1 MKKNTSLPI
10 LRRMFFGM
18 NLQNF
23 LESILNLIRFY
34 SFDEAMSNLE
44 SIIIDNWKSEF
55 SNSNFFNL
63 NIHSLLS
70 KLIIKKKNIVK
81 LALQLKE
88 KESKIIKKDY
98 NLRLESLILND
109 GRENHHAIN
118 DISIE
123 DIKKNCIYNDDS
135 LEIIRRYEKFY
146 SLNLS
151 VIRESWIDY
160 FYIQNSYIKFDFSEK
175 RSKNN
180 LKLNA
185 KEFVKVLIKYEES
198 EVLSNDR
205 KIKIEKKNL
214 VTKSKAKS
222 IFTNNQIKFTL
233 EKNNKLSKD
242 KSKEKNEKIKRESIT
257 KPIFKSQN
265 ELIKLVSQSKNKQK
279 TAPNVFKPKN
289 YKNQQNDKKI
299 VNNTVKELQI
309 CKNSRNCKSVI
320 NENITFKNFQID
332 SDTNRLSSQNN
343 IKIKYKPKDNIK
355 NSVYGNKENNLFDGF
370 NKKNTKTAY
379 TSNIVHFS
387 VNTSISKLVNRSLNK
402 KSMKISVDTHQ
413 KKIALNIEGKKNLIS
428 LNLKNIQ
435 KKFV

>member
-1 MKKNTSLPI
+1 
-10 LRRMFFGM
+10 M
-18 NLQNF
+18 NLLNF

-88 KESKIIKKDY
+88 KECKIIKKDY
-98 NLRLESLILND
+98 NLRLESLIFND
-109 GRENHHAIN
+109 DRENHHAIN

-135 LEIIRRYEKFY
+135 VEIIKRYEKFY

-214 VTKSKAKS
+214 VTKSKAK
-222 IFTNNQIKFTL
+222 
-233 EKNNKLSKD
+233 
-242 KSKEKNEKIKRESIT
+242 
-257 KPIFKSQN
+257 
-265 ELIKLVSQSKNKQK
+265 
-279 TAPNVFKPKN
+279 
-289 YKNQQNDKKI
+289 
-299 VNNTVKELQI
+299 
-309 CKNSRNCKSVI
+309 
-320 NENITFKNFQID
+320 
-332 SDTNRLSSQNN
+332 
-343 IKIKYKPKDNIK
+343 
-355 NSVYGNKENNLFDGF
+355 
-370 NKKNTKTAY
+370 
-379 TSNIVHFS
+379 
-387 VNTSISKLVNRSLNK
+387 
-402 KSMKISVDTHQ
+402 
-413 KKIALNIEGKKNLIS
+413 
-428 LNLKNIQ
+428 
-435 KKFV
+435 